1 MILIT
6 DHEYAEIVTRLG
18 RIMATHR
25 YDNKTFNVAR
35 IALNTL
41 NNAYRN
47 RHKRI
52 RQWKHKD

>member
-6 DHEYAEIVTRLG
+6 DREYTEIVTRLG

-25 YDNKTFNVAR
+25 YDNKTFNEAR

-47 RHKRI
+47 RLKRI